1 MVWQGARVVAI
12 RHGNGRVSVLDA
24 MPADAAA

>member
-1 MVWQGARVVAI
+1 VWRGPRVVAV
-12 RHGNGRVSVLDA
+12 RHGGGRVSVLDA